1 MTKTIGL
8 TGGIGSGKT
17 TIANYFQSKGVPIYI
32 ADNEARKIMQSEV
45 IIQEIKKTF
54 GTDIFEEGMLI
65 RQKLAD
71 IVFND
76 AVQLQ
81 RLNAIVHPAV
91 KKHFEDWL
99 LDQKEVPY
107 IIYESAI
114 LFENDS
120 YKNFDYIISVTAPL
134 ASRLQRVIARD
145 ATTIEQIQKRI
156 DAQWTDEQRI
166 AKSHFAV
173 DNSIL
178 ELAKLK
184 IDEIL
189 KILKIK
195 QKES

>member
-17 TIANYFQSKGVPIYI
+17 TIAHYFQSKGFPIYI
-32 ADNEARKIMQSEV
+32 ADTEARKIMQSK
-45 IIQEIKKTF
+45 EIVDAVKTAF
-54 GTDIFEEGMLI
+54 GTSIFENDVLV

-76 AVQLQ
+76 ADALK
-81 RLNAIVHPAV
+81 RLNGIVHPAV

-99 LDQKEVPY
+99 LAQKEFPY

-114 LFENDS
+114 LFENES
-120 YKNFDYIISVTAPL
+120 YKNFDYIISVIAPVQARIERVMHRDQITA
-134 ASRLQRVIARD
+134 
-145 ATTIEQIQKRI
+145 EQVQKRI
-156 DAQWTDEQRI
+156 DAQWTDEERSS
-166 AKSHFAV
+166 KSDFIIE
-173 DNSIL
+173 NSDL
-178 ELAKLK
+178 DLAKLK
-184 IDEIL
+184 VDQIL